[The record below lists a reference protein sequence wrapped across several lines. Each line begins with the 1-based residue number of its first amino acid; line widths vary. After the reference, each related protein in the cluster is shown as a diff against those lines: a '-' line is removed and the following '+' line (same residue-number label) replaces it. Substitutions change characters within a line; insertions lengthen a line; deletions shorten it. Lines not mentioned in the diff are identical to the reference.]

1 MATPPTK
8 KHPESDMAK
17 DVNLTFRVTP
27 EFDNMIRVESGK
39 LGMDMTLTP
48 NDDDG
53 PIEALELT
61 RQSRLGHE
69 LTETAYAELV
79 IE

>member
-1 MATPPTK
+1 MALFRIYASLDDDTPIC
-8 KHPESDMAK
+8 S
-17 DVNLTFRVTP
+17 
-27 EFDNMIRVESGK
+27 
-39 LGMDMTLTP
+39 TLTP

-79 IE
+79 RDA